1 MSNPAAARR
10 YAVALFEL
18 AGEKGMLEEINNELQ
33 VVKETFV
40 QNPAYVDFLENPKVT
55 QDKKAAS
62 IHEVF
67 LSTNDMIRSTL
78 LLLLKKR
85 RIDCTVLI
93 AEQYEK
99 LADDQQ
105 KRGYAKVYTVKPLN
119 EQEKTRISE
128 VFAKRV
134 GKDTVFIENII
145 DSSLIGG
152 MKIRIGDTIFDGSVR
167 NQLNRLE
174 HQLISGK
181 DLR

>member
-1 MSNPAAARR
+1 MSSPAAARR
-10 YAVALFEL
+10 YAVAIFEL
-18 AGEKGMLEEINNELQ
+18 ASEKGMLEEISNELQ
-33 VVKETFV
+33 VVKETFI
-40 QNPAYVDFLENPKVT
+40 QDPAYADFLENPRVT
-55 QDKKAAS
+55 QEKKAAS
-62 IHEVF
+62 IEATF
-67 LSTNDMIRSTL
+67 LSANDMVRSTL
-78 LLLLKKR
+78 LLLLKRR
-85 RIDCTVLI
+85 RIDSIVLI
-93 AEQYEK
+93 ADQYKK

-119 EQEKTRISE
+119 EQEKARISE

-134 GKDTVFIENII
+134 GKNTIFIENII